1 MPFGIGTSELLIIM
15 VIVLLVFGA
24 KRLPE
29 IGQSM
34 GKGIRDFKRSLR
46 DVEHTIESDQ
56 LPPPPPPPPSTPPS
70 SGEPKKL
77 SE

>member
-1 MPFGIGTSELLIIM
+1 MPFGIGTSELIIIM

-24 KRLPE
+24 RRLPE

-46 DVEHTIESDQ
+46 DVERTIETDQ
-56 LPPPPPPPPSTPPS
+56 LPPPPPPPTSTPPS